1 MQYCSSQYQ
10 TLLSTPD
17 TSTTKHHFHFGPA
30 SSFVLELCTVAL
42 HYSPIAYWTSSNL
55 GGSSSS
61 VLFFH
66 LFTLSMG
73 FSRQE
78 HCSGSLFPPPVDH
91 ILSVLFTVTCPSW
104 VALHVQV
111 PSLPQCWDPQT
122 GANGYIKLVTI
133 KRYMLCVWAHVT
145 TFNFL

>member
-42 HYSPIAYWTSSNL
+42 HYSPIAYWTSSSL

-78 HCSGSLFPPPVDH
+78 YRNGLPFLPPVDH
-91 ILSVLFTVTCPSW
+91 TVRTLHCDMSILGGPTCASPFTTAMLGSTNWCKR
-104 VALHVQV
+104 LH
-111 PSLPQCWDPQT
+111 
-122 GANGYIKLVTI
+122 
-133 KRYMLCVWAHVT
+133 
-145 TFNFL
+145 

>member
-1 MQYCSSQYQ
+1 MQYRSSQYQ

-91 ILSVLFTVTCPSW
+91 ILSVLFTVTFW
-104 VALHVQV
+104 VALH
-111 PSLPQCWDPQT
+111 SMAHHIT
-122 GANGYIKLVTI
+122 E
-133 KRYMLCVWAHVT
+133 LCKTLHHKAEIHERT
-145 TFNFL
+145 LNIREA